1 MAAGEQFSPKQ
12 VSDLERAIDIAEKTS
27 GLEFGAYVGSLPRG
41 RVTAEAL
48 HAAMPSSANSV
59 LVAVDPDAST
69 VDIVTGHIARRWLD
83 DSRCR
88 LAVLTMGSRFSVGDI
103 PAGIHDGI
111 ILLGDQA
118 VHPRSLFTDEER
130 TQRRREGLASEAR
143 LRRIPEERERERRA
157 IDERNTGRVEHT
169 FPGAVLLLVPESLA
183 TRRKS

>member
-1 MAAGEQFSPKQ
+1 MMSTRCWPGKFTAVLRRLRYSHPEIRQLGSWEALVAAGEPFSPTQ
-12 VSDLERAIDIAEKTS
+12 VSDLERAIEIAEKTS

-41 RVTAEAL
+41 RTTAEAL
-48 HAAMPSSANSV
+48 HAAMPNSANSV

-118 VHPRSLFTDEER
+118 VHPRSLFTDEP
-130 TQRRREGLASEAR
+130 A
-143 LRRIPEERERERRA
+143 
-157 IDERNTGRVEHT
+157 
-169 FPGAVLLLVPESLA
+169 
-183 TRRKS
+183 